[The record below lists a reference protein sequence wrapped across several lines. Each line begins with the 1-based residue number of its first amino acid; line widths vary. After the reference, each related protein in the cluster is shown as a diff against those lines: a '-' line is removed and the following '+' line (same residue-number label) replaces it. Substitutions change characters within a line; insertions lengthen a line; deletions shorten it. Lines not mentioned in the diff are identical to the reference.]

1 MSKEGFT
8 VEKGT
13 KIIIGYR
20 SLIDWY
26 KSRGNSIS
34 SWGVQA
40 RKAVTNPVKW
50 AQTGPM
56 STPTKKG
63 NKLPGAKGA
72 AWGVKGFDVPT
83 GGIRKHSEIKE
94 IFGDYVPQCV
104 YITAEHLLQD
114 SQGLSPSKLKSMK
127 KPVGGFVRKDIKTEK
142 KEYRDDPDKF
152 EEARSGESI
161 YQMAW

>member
-50 AQTGPM
+50 ALQ
-56 STPTKKG
+56 K
-63 NKLPGAKGA
+63 PGFAPRSPA
-72 AWGVKGFDVPT
+72 
-83 GGIRKHSEIKE
+83 IKYE
-94 IFGDYVPQCV
+94 
-104 YITAEHLLQD
+104 
-114 SQGLSPSKLKSMK
+114 
-127 KPVGGFVRKDIKTEK
+127 
-142 KEYRDDPDKF
+142 
-152 EEARSGESI
+152 
-161 YQMAW
+161 